1 MSVDRVPLVKALGV
15 DLPDELL
22 TIVGLAG
29 AAKIDP
35 AKMPKASASGTT
47 AMAFAAIARW
57 EGMRHVM
64 LATSGRLTGPLADAV
79 Q

>member
-1 MSVDRVPLVKALGV
+1 LAAFFAGF
-15 DLPDELL
+15 
-22 TIVGLAG
+22 GLAG
-29 AAKIDP
+29 AVAAGALLSCAHEGEP